1 MNRKRISRLL
11 IFAGILAGLF
21 GSYALL
27 VLFLMSRSYGWHGTL
42 ELLLGNGTSAQIQSV
57 CLGSCVAFLPYYPAL
72 GLYFRIC
79 LRIGKNQ
86 SFHRKNGKDLEKIAL
101 WLAGAGGLWFLL
113 CGVMALVWRVNIG
126 PTYLLAA
133 ALGVASAAVAI
144 VAYGLSRLICYA
156 VDLQEENDLTI

>member
-27 VLFLMSRSYGWHGTL
+27 VLFMMSRRYGWHGSL
-42 ELLLGNGTSAQIQSV
+42 EFLLGKGTSAQIQSI
-57 CLGSCVAFLPYYPAL
+57 CLGGCIAFLPYYPAL

-79 LRIGKNQ
+79 RRIGRNQ
-86 SFHRKNGKDLEKIAL
+86 SFLRENGKDLERIAL
-101 WLAGAGGLWFLL
+101 CLTTASGLWLL
-113 CGVMALVWRVNIG
+113 LSALMALAWGVNILAA
-126 PTYLLAA
+126 YLLAA
-133 ALGVASAAVAI
+133 AFAVASVAVAI

>member
-27 VLFLMSRSYGWHGTL
+27 ALFLMSRSYGWHGTL
-42 ELLLGNGTSAQIQSV
+42 EFLLGNGTSAQIQS
-57 CLGSCVAFLPYYPAL
+57 
-72 GLYFRIC
+72 IC

-126 PTYLLAA
+126 PAYLLAV